1 MSKGMMPWPTA
12 KYKAKQRTKLKYRKQ
27 RRNKL
32 VRRLERSGKR
42 SAVMNGAERIA

>member
-27 RRNKL
+27 RRNRL
-32 VRRLERSGKR
+32 QRRLERSGKR
-42 SAVMNGAERIA
+42 SVVTRNDA